1 MNLVLFK
8 LATKSE
14 HHRLKL
20 FGNELES
27 TTTRAS
33 LRLGRLLI
41 SGNFI
46 ESVEVWFEMATRQPA
61 LHPRLSWTSYAL
73 QRPAMWLLSEPSDS
87 LMMSRLTLQVISLP
101 EMGLKKRAE
110 LIQRQPAQM

>member
-1 MNLVLFK
+1 MDCPFLLESLGSSSLGLCPEHFPSPPSKMKLVLFK

-20 FGNELES
+20 FGNVLES

-33 LRLGRLLI
+33 LRLGRLLV

-46 ESVEVWFEMATRQPA
+46 ESVEV
-61 LHPRLSWTSYAL
+61 
-73 QRPAMWLLSEPSDS
+73 
-87 LMMSRLTLQVISLP
+87 
-101 EMGLKKRAE
+101 
-110 LIQRQPAQM
+110 